1 MPQYLAKIDNF
12 TSFKHPNLLG
22 KLMPTRNI
30 NLTDRYDSFLTRQ
43 ISSGRFKNASEVVR
57 AALHLLEREEL
68 EAKAK
73 LEALR
78 REVKVGEDAYSR
90 GEVFVIE
97 DDAALSR
104 FFSQI
109 AKEVAET

>member
-1 MPQYLAKIDNF
+1 
-12 TSFKHPNLLG
+12 
-22 KLMPTRNI
+22 MPTRNI
-30 NLTDRYDSFLTRQ
+30 NLTSRYDSFLTRQ
-43 ISSGRFKNASEVVR
+43 VNSGRFKNASEVVR

-78 REVKVGEDAYSR
+78 REARVGEEAYSR
-90 GEVFVIE
+90 GETTFIE
-97 DDAALSR
+97 DDAALDR

-109 AKEVAET
+109 AKEAAET